1 MGKKGVIALIFIAI
15 IVVIGV
21 ILAWIYSKKNK
32 DLIKTKAKDTIAN
45 EAEKKEGEK
54 EGTDAKDDGDGTSDG
69 ATNGATNGT
78 TNGEVI
84 DAGIPGT
91 EKEGSTTE
99 PEKEPIPEPVPEPPK
114 IDEDLEFSKTILR
127 VFNKDKYG
135 IGANPILNNYKLT
148 EYAENFI
155 EKNNYN

>member
-54 EGTDAKDDGDGTSDG
+54 EGTGTVVGDEAASGT
-69 ATNGATNGT
+69 TNGT

-91 EKEGSTTE
+91 ETEPIPDGSTT
-99 PEKEPIPEPVPEPPK
+99 EPVPEPPK
-114 IDEDLEFSKTILR
+114 IDEDLEFSKTVLR